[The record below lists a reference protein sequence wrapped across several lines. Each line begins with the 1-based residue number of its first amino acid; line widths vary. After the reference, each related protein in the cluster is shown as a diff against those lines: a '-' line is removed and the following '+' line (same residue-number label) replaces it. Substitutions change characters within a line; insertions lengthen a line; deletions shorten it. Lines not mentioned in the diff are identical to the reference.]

1 VLESLSL
8 VMEVGAMAEDEEV
21 EEGDAVEGLPRP
33 ARWRRFENVPVL
45 VSVAESGASFGV
57 GWVGGE
63 NVRRTVSHPMR
74 GGRGREA
81 GTEREEAAERA
92 ASSSAPSVGVR
103 EELSNEEPVGLIAS
117 REVG

>member
-1 VLESLSL
+1 
-8 VMEVGAMAEDEEV
+8 
-21 EEGDAVEGLPRP
+21 
-33 ARWRRFENVPVL
+33 
-45 VSVAESGASFGV
+45 
-57 GWVGGE
+57 
-63 NVRRTVSHPMR
+63 MR

>member
-74 GGRGREA
+74 GG
-81 GTEREEAAERA
+81 TEREEAAERA